1 MEYMRI
7 FLEFLVTLK
16 ILNNVFYLIIPE
28 IGFPE
33 IMQLKFV
40 RYYEQ
45 PLLLKCRSLNSLKKI
60 VEILIREH
68 GIHWFPLIMDDVDTC
83 PAETFTFDI
92 SFY

>member
-1 MEYMRI
+1 MRI

-40 RYYEQ
+40 QYYDRF
-45 PLLLKCRSLNSLKKI
+45 CLN
-60 VEILIREH
+60 VE
-68 GIHWFPLIMDDVDTC
+68 V
-83 PAETFTFDI
+83 
-92 SFY
+92 